1 MILESENIEFKAKL
15 TDEIYK
21 EVIAFANTDGGV
33 IYIGVDDNGNVV
45 GIDNVDDTYTRITN
59 GIRDAI
65 QPDVTMFVKYKLED
79 NRVVKITVGE
89 GSYKPYYLKSK
100 GLKPNGVYIRQ
111 GASSVQASS
120 EQIRRMIKVSDGD
133 SFEEM
138 RSLEQ
143 ELTFSQAEQAFQKY
157 HVPFSEE
164 KYNALGIRSVADN
177 LYTNL
182 ALILS
187 DQCTHTIKV
196 AVFNNGE
203 NTEFRDSREFGGSVF
218 KQLDDTF
225 AYLNLCNKTTA
236 TIKQLERVESVD
248 YPEEALREALLNA
261 IVHRDYGFSGS
272 IIINVNDDKMEFI
285 SMGGLVMGLSTEDI
299 RSGISQPRNKKLA
312 EVFHRLRLIESY
324 GTGIRRI
331 FDLYKDCSLQ
341 PTIEVTQNTFK
352 MMLPNRNKSVPAEKK
367 DSKAEKTEQM
377 QVILDYIAQHGE
389 INNEKVQEILGV
401 KRTRAYTILKQM
413 VDNGFV
419 TASGR
424 GEEKK
429 YYAAGK

>member
-164 KYNALGIRSVADN
+164 EYNALG
-177 LYTNL
+177 Y
-182 ALILS
+182 
-187 DQCTHTIKV
+187 Q
-196 AVFNNGE
+196 
-203 NTEFRDSREFGGSVF
+203 
-218 KQLDDTF
+218 
-225 AYLNLCNKTTA
+225 
-236 TIKQLERVESVD
+236 
-248 YPEEALREALLNA
+248 
-261 IVHRDYGFSGS
+261 
-272 IIINVNDDKMEFI
+272 
-285 SMGGLVMGLSTEDI
+285 
-299 RSGISQPRNKKLA
+299 
-312 EVFHRLRLIESY
+312 
-324 GTGIRRI
+324 
-331 FDLYKDCSLQ
+331 
-341 PTIEVTQNTFK
+341 
-352 MMLPNRNKSVPAEKK
+352 
-367 DSKAEKTEQM
+367 
-377 QVILDYIAQHGE
+377 
-389 INNEKVQEILGV
+389 
-401 KRTRAYTILKQM
+401 KRCR
-413 VDNGFV
+413 
-419 TASGR
+419 
-424 GEEKK
+424 
-429 YYAAGK
+429 

>member
-1 MILESENIEFKAKL
+1 MILESENTEFKAKL

-79 NRVVKITVGE
+79 NRVVKITVVE

-157 HVPFSEE
+157 HVPFAEE
-164 KYNALGIRSVADN
+164 KYNALGIRSIADN

-187 DQCTHTIKV
+187 DQCAHTIKV
-196 AVFNNGE
+196 AVFNSGE
-203 NTEFRDSREFGGSVF
+203 NTEFRDSREFSGSVF

-352 MMLPNRNKSVPAEKK
+352 MILPNRNKSVPTEKK

-413 VDNGFV
+413 VENGFV
-419 TASGR
+419 TTNGR

-429 YYAAGK
+429 YYSIRR

>member
-1 MILESENIEFKAKL
+1 MKKNYYAKVLAL
-15 TDEIYK
+15 T
-21 EVIAFANTDGGV
+21 VAASMVSVPAFAEEGDGTAVAASVKNADTSLASEEEGKGTEV
-33 IYIGVDDNGNVV
+33 TIDKGEYADLVDITASVV
-45 GIDNVDDTYTRITN
+45 DSQAVSYTH
-59 GIRDAI
+59 
-65 QPDVTMFVKYKLED
+65 L
-79 NRVVKITVGE
+79 
-89 GSYKPYYLKSK
+89 
-100 GLKPNGVYIRQ
+100 
-111 GASSVQASS
+111 S

-143 ELTFSQAEQAFQKY
+143 ELTFLQAEQAFQKY

-299 RSGISQPRNKKLA
+299 RSGISQPRNKKP
-312 EVFHRLRLIESY
+312 VSY
-324 GTGIRRI
+324 THL
-331 FDLYKDCSLQ
+331 DVYKRQATPMSIC
-341 PTIEVTQNTFK
+341 F
-352 MMLPNRNKSVPAEKK
+352 
-367 DSKAEKTEQM
+367 
-377 QVILDYIAQHGE
+377 
-389 INNEKVQEILGV
+389 
-401 KRTRAYTILKQM
+401 
-413 VDNGFV
+413 
-419 TASGR
+419 
-424 GEEKK
+424 
-429 YYAAGK
+429 

>member
-1 MILESENIEFKAKL
+1 MILESENTEFKTKL
-15 TDEIYK
+15 TGEIY
-21 EVIAFANTDGGV
+21 
-33 IYIGVDDNGNVV
+33 
-45 GIDNVDDTYTRITN
+45 
-59 GIRDAI
+59 
-65 QPDVTMFVKYKLED
+65 
-79 NRVVKITVGE
+79 
-89 GSYKPYYLKSK
+89 
-100 GLKPNGVYIRQ
+100 
-111 GASSVQASS
+111 
-120 EQIRRMIKVSDGD
+120 
-133 SFEEM
+133 EEM

-143 ELTFSQAEQAFQKY
+143 KLTFSQAEQVFQKY
-157 HVPFSEE
+157 HVLFSEE
-164 KYNALGIRSVADN
+164 KYNALGIRSIADN

-203 NTEFRDSREFGGSVF
+203 NIEFRDSREFGGSVF

-236 TIKQLERVESVD
+236 TIKQLERVESID
-248 YPEEALREALLNA
+248 YPEEALHEALLNA

-331 FDLYKDCSLQ
+331 FDLY
-341 PTIEVTQNTFK
+341 
-352 MMLPNRNKSVPAEKK
+352 R
-367 DSKAEKTEQM
+367 
-377 QVILDYIAQHGE
+377 
-389 INNEKVQEILGV
+389 
-401 KRTRAYTILKQM
+401 
-413 VDNGFV
+413 
-419 TASGR
+419 
-424 GEEKK
+424 
-429 YYAAGK
+429 

>member
-1 MILESENIEFKAKL
+1 MILESENTEFKAKL

-157 HVPFSEE
+157 PDAKPLLHSDRGVQYTSRSFRKEMKRAGVCQSMSRVGA
-164 KYNALGIRSVADN
+164 AL
-177 LYTNL
+177 TTP
-182 ALILS
+182 
-187 DQCTHTIKV
+187 QW
-196 AVFNNGE
+196 
-203 NTEFRDSREFGGSVF
+203 RDFG
-218 KQLDDTF
+218 
-225 AYLNLCNKTTA
+225 
-236 TIKQLERVESVD
+236 
-248 YPEEALREALLNA
+248 
-261 IVHRDYGFSGS
+261 
-272 IIINVNDDKMEFI
+272 
-285 SMGGLVMGLSTEDI
+285 
-299 RSGISQPRNKKLA
+299 
-312 EVFHRLRLIESY
+312 
-324 GTGIRRI
+324 
-331 FDLYKDCSLQ
+331 
-341 PTIEVTQNTFK
+341 
-352 MMLPNRNKSVPAEKK
+352 
-367 DSKAEKTEQM
+367 
-377 QVILDYIAQHGE
+377 
-389 INNEKVQEILGV
+389 
-401 KRTRAYTILKQM
+401 
-413 VDNGFV
+413 
-419 TASGR
+419 AS
-424 GEEKK
+424 
-429 YYAAGK
+429 